1 MNAASKLLWLLCALA
16 SCAAA
21 PALAKPPTGSNI
33 DTAPGSVESVNREDA
48 VTAARVANAFA
59 RCIAQ
64 QQRVSAAALLDFPY
78 ASPEQAAAVNRL
90 LDLDQGCFNAAGA
103 QLRLNKTLLVGGMAE
118 GAILD
123 RFKRSPL
130 PPLDSVEP
138 RNGYEEFALCVLRQN
153 ASDVRALIETR
164 PRDRHEDEIFA
175 RIVPTLSPCLPANQ
189 TLTFGRSALRGI
201 LAAGLYRAF
210 SAQDAAA
217 SKPAAK
223 AAE

>member
-1 MNAASKLLWLLCALA
+1 MSSLWRLLFLLGAASSLFAT
-16 SCAAA
+16 

-33 DTAPGSVESVNREDA
+33 DTAPGSVESVDREDA

-64 QQRVSAAALLDFPY
+64 QQRVGAASVLDFPY
-78 ASPEQAAAVNRL
+78 ASPEQSRAVTRL
-90 LDLDQGCFNAAGA
+90 LDLDQGCFRAAGA
-103 QLRLNKTLLVGGMAE
+103 ALRLNKTLLVGGMAE
-118 GAILD
+118 GVILD

-130 PPLDSVEP
+130 PPLDAIEP
-138 RNGYEEFALCVLRQN
+138 RNAYEEFALCVLHQN

-164 PRDRHEDEIFA
+164 PRDRHEDEILA
-175 RIVPTLSPCLPANQ
+175 RIVPTLSPCLPANE

-201 LAAGLYRAF
+201 LAAGLYRAL

-217 SKPAAK
+217 PKPAAK
-223 AAE
+223 ASE